1 MLKIVVMARQKA
13 KVYIGEAE
21 NAYSRLVDHV
31 SKKEFWNEIIV
42 QVDDKLVFKSDWL
55 FSSPSAA
62 ANVIMGR
69 SANGLK
75 EWKDSSCKKLH
86 EIEKQ
91 EISKA
96 NKQIQPTT

>member
-1 MLKIVVMARQKA
+1 MARQKA

-75 EWKDSSCKKLH
+75 EWILPAKSYMKLRSKKYQKLT
-86 EIEKQ
+86 
-91 EISKA
+91 
-96 NKQIQPTT
+96 NKFSQQLNAIA